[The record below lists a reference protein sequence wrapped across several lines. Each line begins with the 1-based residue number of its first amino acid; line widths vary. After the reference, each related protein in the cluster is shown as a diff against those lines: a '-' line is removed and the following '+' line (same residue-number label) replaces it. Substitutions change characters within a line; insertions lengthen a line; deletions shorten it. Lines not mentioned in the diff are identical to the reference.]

1 VRWLR
6 TLLLVVLCLVILF
19 VGILFTIHN
28 TDKVSIDLI
37 LVQLPQASLSLWLI
51 AAFVC
56 GGVLGI
62 LLSSV
67 AVLGLK
73 TRLRSARKRLAVAQ
87 HDLERQRALV
97 AKDST

>member
-1 VRWLR
+1 MRWLR

-97 AKDST
+97 AKDSI

>member
-1 VRWLR
+1 MRWLR

>member
-1 VRWLR
+1 MR

-97 AKDST
+97 AKDSI

>member
-6 TLLLVVLCLVILF
+6 TLLLIILCLVFLF

-37 LVQLPQASLSLWLI
+37 LVTLPQASLSLWLM

-56 GGVLGI
+56 GGVLG
-62 LLSSV
+62 LVLSSF
-67 AVLGLK
+67 AILGLK
-73 TRLRSARKRLAVAQ
+73 ARLRSARKRLTVAQ
-87 HDLERQRALV
+87 HDLEQQRALV
-97 AKDST
+97 AKDSV

>member
-1 VRWLR
+1 MRWLK

-56 GGVLGI
+56 GGILGV

-87 HDLERQRALV
+87 HDLEQQRTLV
-97 AKDST
+97 AKDSV

>member
-1 VRWLR
+1 MRWLK
-6 TLLLVVLCLVILF
+6 TLLLIILCLVILF

-28 TDKVSIDLI
+28 TDKVTIDLI

-56 GGVLGI
+56 GGVLGV

-67 AVLGLK
+67 AILGLK
-73 TRLRSARKRLAVAQ
+73 TRLRSARKRLTIAH

-97 AKDST
+97 TKDSA

>member
-1 VRWLR
+1 MRWLR
-6 TLLLVVLCLVILF
+6 TLLLIILCLVFLF

-37 LVQLPQASLSLWLI
+37 LVTLPQASLSLWLI

-56 GGVLGI
+56 GGVLGL

-67 AVLGLK
+67 AILGLK
-73 TRLRSARKRLAVAQ
+73 TRLRSARKRLSIAQ
-87 HDLERQRALV
+87 HDLEQQRALV
-97 AKDST
+97 TKDSV

>member
-1 VRWLR
+1 MRWLR
-6 TLLLVVLCLVILF
+6 TLLLVVLCLVVLF

-56 GGVLGI
+56 GGILGI

-87 HDLERQRALV
+87 HDLEQQRALV
-97 AKDST
+97 AKDSV

>member
-1 VRWLR
+1 MRWLK

-56 GGVLGI
+56 GGILGI

-87 HDLERQRALV
+87 RELEQERTLV
-97 AKDST
+97 AKDSV

>member
-6 TLLLVVLCLVILF
+6 TLLLIILCLVFLF
-19 VGILFTIHN
+19 VGMLFTIHN

-37 LVQLPQASLSLWLI
+37 LVTLPQASLSLWLI

-56 GGVLGI
+56 GGVLGL

-67 AVLGLK
+67 AILGLK
-73 TRLRSARKRLAVAQ
+73 TRLRSARKRLSIAQ
-87 HDLERQRALV
+87 HDLEQQRALV
-97 AKDST
+97 TKDSV